1 MGLTKKNDYMENLSQ
16 QQNANIMSYKD
27 WAVTIFL
34 ASLPLIGF
42 ILVLIWAFDSNTSIN
57 KKNWA
62 KGMLLLLVI
71 YFIIAI
77 VFLFVFGGLALL
89 ASLS

>member
-1 MGLTKKNDYMENLSQ
+1 MENLSQ

-71 YFIIAI
+71 YFIIAM

>member
-1 MGLTKKNDYMENLSQ
+1 MENLSQ
-16 QQNANIMSYKD
+16 QQNATNIMSYKD

-34 ASLPLIGF
+34 ASLPIIGL

-71 YFIIAI
+71 YFVIAML
-77 VFLFVFGGLALL
+77 FLFMFGGLALL

>member
-1 MGLTKKNDYMENLSQ
+1 MENLSQ
-16 QQNANIMSYKD
+16 QQNATNIMSYKD

-34 ASLPLIGF
+34 ASLPIIGLI
-42 ILVLIWAFDSNTSIN
+42 LELIWAFDSNTSIN

-71 YFIIAI
+71 YFVIAML
-77 VFLFVFGGLALL
+77 FLFMFGGLALL

>member
-1 MGLTKKNDYMENLSQ
+1 MENLSQ
-16 QQNANIMSYKD
+16 QQNATNIMSYKD

-34 ASLPLIGF
+34 ASLPIIGL

-71 YFIIAI
+71 YFDIAML
-77 VFLFVFGGLALL
+77 FLFMFGGLALL

>member
-1 MGLTKKNDYMENLSQ
+1 MENLSH

-62 KGMLLLLVI
+62 KGMLLLMVI
-71 YFIIAI
+71 YFIIAM

>member
-1 MGLTKKNDYMENLSQ
+1 L
-16 QQNANIMSYKD
+16 
-27 WAVTIFL
+27 
-34 ASLPLIGF
+34 

-71 YFIIAI
+71 YFVIAML
-77 VFLFVFGGLALL
+77 FLFMFGGLALL

>member
-1 MGLTKKNDYMENLSQ
+1 MENLSAQ
-16 QQNANIMSYKD
+16 QESKILSPKE
-27 WAVTIFL
+27 WALTIFL
-34 ASLPLIGF
+34 ASLPLIGL
-42 ILVLIWAFDSNTSIN
+42 ILVLVSAFDSSTDLQ

-62 KGMLLLLVI
+62 KGTLLLMII
-71 YFIIAI
+71 YFILAM

>member
-1 MGLTKKNDYMENLSQ
+1 MENLSQ
-16 QQNANIMSYKD
+16 QQNATNIMSYKD

-34 ASLPLIGF
+34 ASLPIIGL
-42 ILVLIWAFDSNTSIN
+42 ILVLIWAFDSNTSID

-71 YFIIAI
+71 YFVIAML
-77 VFLFVFGGLALL
+77 FLFMFGGLALL

>member
-1 MGLTKKNDYMENLSQ
+1 MENLSH

-71 YFIIAI
+71 YFIIAM